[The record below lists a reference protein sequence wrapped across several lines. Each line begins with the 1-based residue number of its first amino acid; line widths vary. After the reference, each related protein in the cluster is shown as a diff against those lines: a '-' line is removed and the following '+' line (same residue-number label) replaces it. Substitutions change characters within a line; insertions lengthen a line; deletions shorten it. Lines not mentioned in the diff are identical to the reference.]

1 MRRLAKILAALL
13 TLPLTYLLAAWL
25 LGSVVLTPEEAAGD
39 DITVYL
45 ITNGVHT
52 DLALPLKNDTFD
64 WTTIINPGDTRAAS
78 SDWGYAAFGWGDRG
92 FYVETPHWR
101 DLKISTALSAVSGL
115 GDSIIHVTYYPALWE
130 STHSI
135 AIPMPRAHYHRLA
148 ESIRDQFALHEG
160 RAVVAAPAPLW
171 YFLGPAG
178 TFTEMAL
185 RQVAPVDVE
194 LDPCPDVPT
203 ALDHLRERTVEAAV
217 VPIETE
223 GERIDDRQKFLD
235 QLLAAELQGRFLLA
249 LETLAQIVAV
259 GALAQH
265 RVLQFRDLRLQGFN
279 LRAARIKKRLLGDK
293 LGGRLGALFRFRR
306 HIRGHLFIL
315 HKAPLKKTKKQSLL
329 TGSRG

>member
-13 TLPLTYLLAAWL
+13 ALPLTYLLAAWL
-25 LGSVVLTPEEAAGD
+25 LGSVVLTPEDTAGD

-130 STHSI
+130 SVHSI
-135 AIPMPRAHYHRLA
+135 AILMPRAHYRRLA

-160 RAVVAAPAPLW
+160 EGRAVVAAPAYGDNDTFYAAHGHYSLFHTCNSWTNRRLSDAGLKHVLW
-171 YFLGPAG
+171 TPFAYSLMRAYRSPA
-178 TFTEMAL
+178 
-185 RQVAPVDVE
+185 D
-194 LDPCPDVPT
+194 T
-203 ALDHLRERTVEAAV
+203 A
-217 VPIETE
+217 
-223 GERIDDRQKFLD
+223 
-235 QLLAAELQGRFLLA
+235 
-249 LETLAQIVAV
+249 
-259 GALAQH
+259 
-265 RVLQFRDLRLQGFN
+265 
-279 LRAARIKKRLLGDK
+279 
-293 LGGRLGALFRFRR
+293 GRL
-306 HIRGHLFIL
+306 II
-315 HKAPLKKTKKQSLL
+315 TN
-329 TGSRG
+329 